1 MDWQQIKKIKK
12 DKIYYFKYQKLWR
25 VFMITDSPIFDNSM
39 QINYEFIYVVYEYI
53 PHLIFFQSHF
63 LIIITSGNSLPTCEH
78 TPSQQSRNQRNQSNF
93 V

>member
-1 MDWQQIKKIKK
+1 
-12 DKIYYFKYQKLWR
+12 
-25 VFMITDSPIFDNSM
+25 M
-39 QINYEFIYVVYEYI
+39 QINYKFIFVVYEYI

-93 V
+93 VEAVLIPHDEVLIGFEHRFFEPKE